1 MSGGEVK
8 VEQRCTFHFRCT
20 YERKQMTALQADG
33 IRALIVDDEAPARQR
48 ISDLLNQ
55 DAEVRSLH
63 EAGDG
68 ETAVRM
74 ILSEKPN
81 LVLLDVQMPELN
93 GLEVIEA
100 VGPENMP
107 LTVFVTA
114 YDQHAI
120 RAFEANALDYL
131 LKPFSDERFETML
144 TRVKRRR
151 DDLHLREF
159 GQSVARVIAMQ
170 STETRYLDRLA
181 VKVDGITR
189 FVRVKDIEWIEAA
202 GVYVTLHT
210 SGKEFLYRASLTEL
224 AQSLDP
230 IRFLRIH
237 RSVIVNIESIVQ
249 LEPLSHGEFEVLL
262 KDGSHSRVSRTY
274 RNSMEKRF
282 GQKL

>member
-1 MSGGEVK
+1 MSGGEVRA
-8 VEQRCTFHFRCT
+8 EQRCPFHFRCT
-20 YERKQMTALQADG
+20 NERKQMTALQPDG

-55 DAEVRSLH
+55 DRDVRSLR

-68 ETAVRM
+68 ETAVQM

-131 LKPFSDERFETML
+131 LKPFSDERFEAML

-159 GQSVARVIAMQ
+159 GQNVARAIAMQ
-170 STETRYLDRLA
+170 ATETRYLDRLA
-181 VKVDGITR
+181 VKMDGITR
-189 FVRVKDIEWIEAA
+189 FVRVKDIDWIEAA

-210 SGKEFLYRASLTEL
+210 SGKELLYRTSLTDL

-230 IRFLRIH
+230 SRFLRIH
-237 RSVIVNIESIVQ
+237 RSVIVNIESIVH

-262 KDGSHSRVSRTY
+262 KDGSHPRVSRTY

-282 GQKL
+282 GQRL

>member
-1 MSGGEVK
+1 
-8 VEQRCTFHFRCT
+8 
-20 YERKQMTALQADG
+20 MTALQPDG

-55 DAEVRSLH
+55 DGEVHSLQ
-63 EAGDG
+63 EAADG

-74 ILSEKPN
+74 ILNEKPN

-144 TRVKRRR
+144 ARVKRRW

-159 GQSVARVIAMQ
+159 AQNVAQVIAMQ
-170 STETRYLDRLA
+170 ATQTRYLDRLA
-181 VKVDGITR
+181 VKTDGITR

-210 SGKEFLYRASLTEL
+210 FGKEFLYRASLTDL

-230 IRFLRIH
+230 SRFLRIH

-262 KDGSHSRVSRTY
+262 KDGSHPRVSRTY
-274 RNSMEKRF
+274 RDAMEKRL

>member
-1 MSGGEVK
+1 
-8 VEQRCTFHFRCT
+8 
-20 YERKQMTALQADG
+20 MTSLQPDG

-48 ISDLLNQ
+48 IVDLLNQ
-55 DAEVRSLH
+55 DAEVRSLQ

-100 VGPENMP
+100 VGPDNMP

-144 TRVKRRR
+144 TRVKRHR

-159 GQSVARVIAMQ
+159 GQNVARVLAMQ
-170 STETRYLDRLA
+170 VTETRYLNRLA
-181 VKVDGITR
+181 VKTDGITT
-189 FVRVKDIEWIEAA
+189 FVHVKDIEWIEAA
-202 GVYVTLHT
+202 GVYVKLHT
-210 SGKEFLYRASLTEL
+210 ARKEILHRASLTDLE
-224 AQSLDP
+224 QSLDP
-230 IRFLRIH
+230 DRFLRVH

-249 LEPLSHGEFEVLL
+249 LEPLSHGEFEILL

-274 RNSMEKRF
+274 RASLENRL
-282 GQKL
+282 GQRL

>member
-1 MSGGEVK
+1 
-8 VEQRCTFHFRCT
+8 
-20 YERKQMTALQADG
+20 MTALHPDG
-33 IRALIVDDEAPARQR
+33 IRVLIVDDEAPARQR

-55 DAEVRSLH
+55 DKEVRSLQ

-68 ETAVRM
+68 ETAVRL
-74 ILSEKPN
+74 ILSDKPN

-144 TRVKRRR
+144 ARVKRRR
-151 DDLHLREF
+151 DDLHLQEF
-159 GQSVARVIAMQ
+159 GQNVARVIAAQ
-170 STETRYLDRLA
+170 ATDTRYLDRLA
-181 VKVDGITR
+181 VKTGGITR
-189 FVRVKDIEWIEAA
+189 FVRVKDIEWIEGT
-202 GVYVTLHT
+202 GVYVTLHS
-210 SGKEFLYRASLTEL
+210 SGKAFLYRTSLTDL

-230 IRFLRIH
+230 SRFLRIH
-237 RSVIVNIESIVQ
+237 RSAIVNIESIVQ

-262 KDGSHSRVSRTY
+262 KDGSHPRASRTY
-274 RNSMEKRF
+274 RTAMEKRL

>member
-1 MSGGEVK
+1 
-8 VEQRCTFHFRCT
+8 
-20 YERKQMTALQADG
+20 MTAVQADG

-48 ISDLLNQ
+48 ITDLLKQ
-55 DAEVRSLH
+55 DAEVHSLL

-107 LTVFVTA
+107 LTVFITA

-131 LKPFSDERFETML
+131 LKPFSDERFEAML

-159 GQSVARVIAMQ
+159 GQSVARVIAKQ
-170 STETRYLDRLA
+170 STEPQYLDRLA
-181 VKVDGITR
+181 VKVEGITR
-189 FVRVKDIEWIEAA
+189 FIRVKDIEWIEAA

-210 SGKEFLYRASLTEL
+210 SGKECLYRASLTEL

-230 IRFLRIH
+230 VRFLRIH
-237 RSVIVNIESIVQ
+237 RSVIVNVESIVQ
-249 LEPLSHGEFEVLL
+249 LETLSHGEFEVYL

-274 RNSMEKRF
+274 RSSMEKRF

>member
-1 MSGGEVK
+1 
-8 VEQRCTFHFRCT
+8 
-20 YERKQMTALQADG
+20 MTALQPNG

-48 ISDLLNQ
+48 ISDLLNH
-55 DAEVRSLH
+55 DTEVHFLQ
-63 EAGDG
+63 EAADG

-74 ILSEKPN
+74 ILSDRPN

-159 GQSVARVIAMQ
+159 GKNVARVLAMQ
-170 STETRYLDRLA
+170 VTETRYLDRLA
-181 VKVDGITR
+181 VKMDGITT
-189 FVRVKDIEWIEAA
+189 FVRVKDIDRIEAA

-210 SGKEFLYRASLTEL
+210 ARKELLHRASLADLE
-224 AQSLDP
+224 QSLDP
-230 IRFLRIH
+230 DRFLRVH
-237 RSVIVNIESIVQ
+237 RSVIVNIESIMQ
-249 LEPLSHGEFEVLL
+249 LEPLSHGEFEILL

-274 RNSMEKRF
+274 RASLEKRL

>member
-1 MSGGEVK
+1 
-8 VEQRCTFHFRCT
+8 
-20 YERKQMTALQADG
+20 MTPLQPDG

-48 ISDLLNQ
+48 ISDLLSQ
-55 DAEVRSLH
+55 DSEVCSMQ

-93 GLEVIEA
+93 GLEVVEA

-107 LTVFVTA
+107 FTVFVTA

-120 RAFEANALDYL
+120 GAFEANALDYL

-151 DDLHLREF
+151 EDVYLRQF
-159 GQSVARVIAMQ
+159 GQNVARVIAMQ
-170 STETRYLDRLA
+170 EAGTRYMDRLA
-181 VKVDGITR
+181 IKTDGVTR
-189 FVRVKDIEWIEAA
+189 FVHVKEIEWIEAA

-210 SGKEFLYRASLTEL
+210 SGKEFLYRASLTDLE
-224 AQSLDP
+224 QSLDP
-230 IRFLRIH
+230 SRFLRIH

-249 LEPLSHGEFEVLL
+249 LEPLSHGEFEILL
-262 KDGSHSRVSRTY
+262 KDGSHPRVSRTY
-274 RNSMEKRF
+274 RNALEKRL

>member
-1 MSGGEVK
+1 
-8 VEQRCTFHFRCT
+8 
-20 YERKQMTALQADG
+20 MTAFQPDG

-48 ISDLLNQ
+48 LSDLLSQ
-55 DAEVRSLH
+55 DADVRSLQ

-74 ILSEKPN
+74 ILTGKPN

-120 RAFEANALDYL
+120 RAFETNALDYL
-131 LKPFSDERFETML
+131 LKPFSDERFETTL

-159 GQSVARVIAMQ
+159 GQNVARVIAMQ

-181 VKVDGITR
+181 VKMDDITR

-210 SGKEFLYRASLTEL
+210 SGKEFLYRASLTDL

-230 IRFLRIH
+230 NRFLRIH

-249 LEPLSHGEFEVLL
+249 LESISHGEFEVLL
-262 KDGSHSRVSRTY
+262 KDRSRPRVSRTY
-274 RNSMEKRF
+274 RNSLEKRL

>member
-1 MSGGEVK
+1 
-8 VEQRCTFHFRCT
+8 
-20 YERKQMTALQADG
+20 MTTLQSDG
-33 IRALIVDDEAPARQR
+33 IRVLIVDDEAPARQR
-48 ISDLLNQ
+48 ISDLLRQ
-55 DAEVRSLH
+55 DPEVRSLQ

-68 ETAVRM
+68 ETAVRI

-120 RAFEANALDYL
+120 QAFEANALDYL

-144 TRVKRRR
+144 TRVKKRR

-159 GQSVARVIAMQ
+159 GQNIARVIAMQ
-170 STETRYLDRLA
+170 ATETRYLDRLA
-181 VKVDGITR
+181 VKTDGITR
-189 FVRVKDIEWIEAA
+189 FVRAKDIDWIEAA

-210 SGKEFLYRASLTEL
+210 AGKEVLYRASLADLE
-224 AQSLDP
+224 QSLDP
-230 IRFLRIH
+230 TRFLRIH
-237 RSVIVNIESIVQ
+237 RSTIVNIESIVQ

-262 KDGSHSRVSRTY
+262 KDGCHPRVSRTY
-274 RNSMEKRF
+274 RNSMEKRL

>member
-1 MSGGEVK
+1 
-8 VEQRCTFHFRCT
+8 
-20 YERKQMTALQADG
+20 MTALQSEG
-33 IRALIVDDEAPARQR
+33 IRAIIVDDEAPARQR

-55 DAEVRSLH
+55 DAELRSLH

-68 ETAVRM
+68 VTAVRM

-159 GQSVARVIAMQ
+159 GQSVARMIAMQ

-181 VKVDGITR
+181 VKVDAITW
-189 FVRVKDIEWIEAA
+189 FVRVKE
-202 GVYVTLHT
+202 T
-210 SGKEFLYRASLTEL
+210 SNGSKPLESMSPSIPQGKNFSTE
-224 AQSLDP
+224 P
-230 IRFLRIH
+230 R
-237 RSVIVNIESIVQ
+237 
-249 LEPLSHGEFEVLL
+249 
-262 KDGSHSRVSRTY
+262 
-274 RNSMEKRF
+274 
-282 GQKL
+282 